1 MTTFLGI
8 YREAA
13 CSPGRHLENDASIL
27 ELVAAA
33 LEAGGH
39 EVTLAKADEAPRLVN
54 EASVV
59 FSMSRSPRVLELMTQ
74 WGREGRTVVNR
85 PSAVHSTARSA
96 LVGRTLGV
104 SVPETHVVPTSRG
117 ARPRALPSTAGEW
130 WVKGGELYAS
140 RREDVQRVGTVEQLE
155 RVLDDFDRRGIAT
168 AVLQKHVRGRELKFY
183 AVGRGEF
190 FYWLDTNHPATNGM
204 TGETFQ
210 APALAAGDALALE
223 IFGGDLVIQD
233 DGRAMLIDL
242 NDWPSFA
249 PCREGAARAIARY
262 LDARGLASYATGSPA
277 ASAVPSAST

>member
-1 MTTFLGI
+1 MKTFLGI

-33 LEAGGH
+33 LEANGH
-39 EVTLAKADEAPRLVN
+39 GVALSNAEEAPRFVN
-54 EASVV
+54 GASIV
-59 FSMSRSPRVLELMTQ
+59 FSMSRSPRVLELMAQ

-85 PSAVHSTARSA
+85 PSAVLSTARSV
-96 LVGRTLGV
+96 LVGRTLGL
-104 SVPETHVVPTSRG
+104 SVPETHIVPTSRG
-117 ARPRALPSTAGEW
+117 ARPVALPSAPGEW

-140 RREDVQRVGTVEQLE
+140 RREDVQRVGTGEQLE
-155 RVLDDFDRRGIAT
+155 RVLQDFEQRGIAT
-168 AVLQKHVRGRELKFY
+168 AVLQRHVRGRELKFY

-204 TGETFQ
+204 SGEPFQ
-210 APALAAGDALALE
+210 GPALAAGHALALE

-249 PCREGAARAIARY
+249 PCREGAALAIARY
-262 LDARGLASYATGSPA
+262 LEAGALAYAAGSPA
-277 ASAVPSAST
+277 GSAVPSASA

>member
-13 CSPGRHLENDASIL
+13 CSPGRHRENDASIL
-27 ELVAAA
+27 ELVADA

-39 EVTLAKADEAPRLVN
+39 GVALSTADEAPRFAAA
-54 EASVV
+54 ASVV
-59 FSMSRSPRVLELMTQ
+59 FSMSRSPRVLELLAQ
-74 WGREGRTVVNR
+74 WAREGRMVVNR
-85 PSAVHSTARSA
+85 PEAVLSTARRA

-117 ARPRALPSTAGEW
+117 ARPRALPSASGEW

-140 RREDVQRVGTVEQLE
+140 RREDVQRVGTMDQLE
-155 RVLDDFDRRGIAT
+155 RVLDDFERRGVPT
-168 AVLQKHVRGRELKFY
+168 ALMQQHVRGREVKFY

-190 FYWLDTNHPATNGM
+190 FYWLDTDNPTTNGAA
-204 TGETFQ
+204 GEPFQ
-210 APALAAGDALALE
+210 APAIAAGDALALE

-249 PCREGAARAIARY
+249 PCREGAADAIARH
-262 LDARGLASYATGSPA
+262 LEDRALASYATRSPA
-277 ASAVPSAST
+277 GSAVPSASG